1 MPSPFPGMDPYLE
14 SPGRW
19 PGVHTRLITAAADL
33 LTEQLRPRYF
43 VDVQDRVYVS
53 HEGDPGRSVI
63 VPDLFLTERA
73 VPLHVGTPA
82 KAAVGVL
89 DVAQP
94 IELKLVDDEIHEP
107 RLAIIDTQGMK
118 VVTIVEVISLTNK
131 IWGSRGRENYDEK
144 RADVNASSTHL
155 VEIDLLRDGTPLYA
169 KGTLPPH
176 DYLVHVG
183 RVEGRRRRNT
193 FWPIS
198 LQQRLPVIAV
208 PLSDGNPD
216 AQLDLQRLLDT
227 VYDRGGYESA
237 IDYTRPPLPPLSAE
251 QMEWAR
257 SVLSERAK

>member
-33 LTEQLRPRYF
+33 LTEQVRPRYF

-53 HEGDPGRSVI
+53 DDAEPGRTVI
-63 VPDLFLTERA
+63 IPDLFLTERTI
-73 VPLHVGTPA
+73 PGPKPA
-82 KAAVGVL
+82 GASGAAAIL

-94 IELKLVDDEIHEP
+94 VDVKLLDDEIHEP
-107 RLAIIDTQGMK
+107 RLAIIDTQGNR
-118 VVTIVEVISLTNK
+118 VVTIIEIVSLTNK
-131 IWGSRGRENYDEK
+131 IWGSRGRESYDEK
-144 RADVNASSTHL
+144 RADVNGSTTHL

-183 RVEGRRRRNT
+183 RAQGQRRRNT
-193 FWPIS
+193 FWPIK
-198 LQQRLPVIAV
+198 LQQQLPVVAI
-208 PLSDGNPD
+208 PLSDGHAD
-216 AQLDLQRLLDT
+216 ANLDLQHLITT

-237 IDYTRPPLPPLSAE
+237 IDYTKPPLPPLSDA
-251 QMEWAR
+251 QSEWAR
-257 SVLSERAK
+257 GVLSQK